1 MLSYEQARKYYDSF
15 GEKQDH
21 QFYENSPIEKL
32 IEFGDFDKAN
42 SIFEFQSS
50 K

>member
-1 MLSYEQARKYYDSF
+1 MLSYEQARKYYDRF